1 MMNAF
6 EEVKKAI
13 SKVQPGLDENK
24 IVPSASLKE
33 DLDIDSL
40 DLVEIALALEDT
52 FGMSLPEEDLEG
64 ITTISDVVSLI
75 EAKLKVKSA

>member
-1 MMNAF
+1 MNAF

-13 SKVQPGLDENK
+13 CKVQPGLDENK
-24 IVPSASLKE
+24 IVPGASLKE
-33 DLDIDSL
+33 DLEIDSL
-40 DLVEIALALEDT
+40 DLVEIALALEDA

-75 EAKLKVKSA
+75 ESKLKAKSA

>member
-1 MMNAF
+1 MMNVF

-13 SKVQPGLDENK
+13 CRVQPGLDETK
-24 IVPSASLKE
+24 IVPGALLKE

-40 DLVEIALALEDT
+40 DLVEIALALEDAL
-52 FGMSLPEEDLEG
+52 GLSLPEDDLDG
-64 ITTISDVVSLI
+64 ITTIGDVVSLI